1 MGPPTTLAMTPRPLR
16 SGWRGGALDWDRR
29 RILTAFAATAFP
41 LASPVAAA
49 SPPVRTRLVLL
60 GTAGGPR
67 QRRRRSGSAQ
77 AIVTGNQIHVVDC
90 GYGVARQ
97 MVLAGLPLRQLRHIF
112 ITHHHS
118 DHNVDLGAL
127 LQLAWISGLVT
138 PVDCWGPSPT
148 TRMIGDFLRYQDH
161 DIALRIKDEGR
172 VPLGPLVR
180 GHDLGGGG
188 TVFSDDHVR
197 VTAAKVPHPPLDLA
211 LAYRF
216 DSHDRSIVIS
226 GDTRE
231 SEALVRLASGADV
244 LVHEVMLEDRVRQL
258 VSNLPNRD
266 DLARSII
273 SHHTT
278 AEQVGRVAAAA
289 RVKTLVLSHFV
300 PAEDPDVPDEEWLA
314 PVRRHFSGRVIVG
327 RDLMEI

>member
-1 MGPPTTLAMTPRPLR
+1 ME
-16 SGWRGGALDWDRR
+16 WDRR
-29 RILTAFAATAFP
+29 GA
-41 LASPVAAA
+41 LAGLGAAA
-49 SPPVRTRLVLL
+49 LPLNPLGAMARSDVRTRLILL

-67 QRRRRSGSAQ
+67 PRRRRSGSAQ
-77 AIVTGNQIHVVDC
+77 AVISGGKVCIIDC

-97 MVLAGLPLRQLRHIF
+97 MVLAGIPLRQLRHIL

-138 PVDCWGPSPT
+138 PVDCWGPAPLE
-148 TRMIGDFLRYQDH
+148 RMIGDYLRYQDYDV
-161 DIALRIKDEGR
+161 DIRVKDEGR
-172 VPLGPLVR
+172 TPLAPLIR
-180 GHDLGGGG
+180 AHDLENAGL
-188 TVFSDDHVR
+188 VFEDAPIK
-197 VTAAKVPHPPLDLA
+197 VTAAKVPHPPIELA
-211 LAYRF
+211 LAYRI
-216 DSHDRSIVIS
+216 DTPARSIVIS

-231 SEALVRLASGADV
+231 SQELVKLAQGADV
-244 LVHEVMLEDRVRQL
+244 LVHEVMLPGRVREL
-258 VSNLPNRD
+258 LSGLPNREA
-266 DLARSII
+266 LERSVI

-289 RVKTLVLSHFV
+289 QVKTLVLSHFV

-314 PVRRHFSGRVIVG
+314 PVRRHYAGRVIVG

>member
-1 MGPPTTLAMTPRPLR
+1 M
-16 SGWRGGALDWDRR
+16 DWDRR
-29 RILTAFAATAFP
+29 RAIAALFAAAVP
-41 LASPVAAA
+41 LGLQAAKPSPV
-49 SPPVRTRLVLL
+49 PRTRLVLL

-67 QRRRRSGSAQ
+67 PRKRRSGSAQ
-77 AIVTGNQIHVVDC
+77 AIVAGGNIYVVDC
-90 GYGVARQ
+90 GDGVARQ
-97 MVLAGLPLRQLRHIF
+97 MVLAGLPLPRLRHIL

-118 DHNVDLGAL
+118 DHNIDLGAL

-138 PVDCWGPSPT
+138 PVDCWGPPPT
-148 TRMIGDFLRYQDH
+148 TRMMGDYLRYQDD

-172 VPLGPLVR
+172 VPLGPLVKA
-180 GHDLGGGG
+180 HDLHEDGLL
-188 TVFSDDHVR
+188 FSDEHVR
-197 VTAAKVPHPPLDLA
+197 VSAARVPHPPLEIA

-216 DSHDRSIVIS
+216 DADDRSIVIS

-231 SEALVRLASGADV
+231 SDALVKLAMGADV
-244 LVHEVMLEDRVRQL
+244 LVHEVMLEERVRQL
-258 VSNLPNRD
+258 VANLPNRD
-266 DLARSII
+266 HLARSII

-278 AEQVGRVAAAA
+278 AEQVGRVADAA

-314 PVRRHFSGRVIVG
+314 PVRRHYSGRVVVG